1 MKLLNEKIVLRAMKK
16 ILILLFLFIS
26 KEHVSA
32 QLYFPPVIGS
42 TWDTIGPNSLGWCQ
56 DKIDSLVDYL
66 GNKNTKAFILLKDG
80 KIVIEHY
87 YGTFTQDSLWY
98 WASAGKSLTSFVVG
112 IAKQEGLLN
121 LSDSTSKYL
130 GSGWTICPSI
140 KEGQIKIL
148 NQLTMT
154 SGLDDGY
161 DAYCTDDTCLRY
173 LADAGTR
180 WAYHTAPYT
189 LLDGV
194 IQNATGVTLNS
205 YLQTKIKSITG
216 MTGNFY
222 QSGYNNVF
230 FSKARSMAR
239 FGLLM
244 LNQGNWAGTQI
255 MTDTSYFNS
264 MIRPSQQLN
273 QSYGYLWWLNGQAS
287 FMLPG
292 LQFVFP
298 GPLSPNAPT
307 DMYAALG
314 KNGQVINVVNSQN
327 LVWIRMGD
335 SPGGGEA
342 PTNFNDSIWQKLND
356 VFCSTTSIEENETAQ
371 SSFIFS
377 NPTSDWLHI
386 LNKNIKKLAIT
397 YEIIDML
404 GNKIKSWKSCEEEQD
419 VEISEIQN
427 GLYILRIDL
436 RAEKLIVTH

>member
-1 MKLLNEKIVLRAMKK
+1 MKLLSKKKVLRAMKK
-16 ILILLFLFIS
+16 IFLLLFLIIS
-26 KEHVSA
+26 KEQASA
-32 QLYFPPVIGS
+32 QLYFPPANGS
-42 TWDTIGPNSLGWCQ
+42 IWDTISPSTLGWCQ

-66 GNKNTKAFILLKDG
+66 GNKNSKAFILLKDG
-80 KIVIEHY
+80 KIVVEHY

-130 GSGWTICPSI
+130 GSGWTICPPV
-140 KEGQIKIL
+140 KEGQITIL

-161 DAYCTDDTCLRY
+161 DNYCTDDTCLRY

-216 MTGNFY
+216 MTGNFFP
-222 QSGYNNVF
+222 SGYNNVF

-239 FGLLM
+239 YGLLM
-244 LNQGNWAGTQI
+244 LNRGNWAGTQI

-273 QSYGYLWWLNGQAS
+273 QSYGYLWWLNGQPS

-314 KNGQVINVVNSQN
+314 KNGQVINIVPSQN

-335 SPGGGEA
+335 APGGSEV

-356 VFCSTTSIEENETAQ
+356 VFCSTTSIDDSEISKSTFVFPNPV
-371 SSFIFS
+371 S
-377 NPTSDWLHI
+377 NLLHI
-386 LNKNIKKLAIT
+386 NNRNSKKLAIT
-397 YEIIDML
+397 YEIVDVM
-404 GNKIKSWKSCEEEQD
+404 GNKIKRWISSEEKQE
-419 VEISEIQN
+419 VGISEIPS
-427 GLYILRIDL
+427 GLYFLRIGL
-436 RAEKLIVTH
+436 RSEKIIVSN